1 MNTKNMVLL
10 RKKSWGTFSL
20 TTIWLYSIHS
30 HIQYFSRMKLIY
42 QLWSFFASVQ
52 LAILILVTIS
62 ITSIIGTVIPQ
73 GEPFTF
79 YVSRFGAKTALLI
92 QILDIA
98 TMYSSWW
105 FLSLL
110 ALLCINL
117 IVCSLDRFPTVWRI
131 IRADNLAIPFDRVKK
146 MSSVRQWAMST
157 ERINNIDWK
166 AVLGT
171 SGWHF
176 EEKKFGESALYFSQ
190 KGHWSRVGVYIVHA
204 SILVIFAG
212 AIVGHF
218 LGFKG
223 SVMIPELSSTEKIF
237 TSPSSVPINLGF
249 SIRNDSFAL
258 AFYPNGMPKEYK
270 SSLTI
275 VENGQEILHK
285 DIKVNSPL
293 TYNGITFYQSSY
305 QGHQE
310 FLLRITETAT
320 KESRLFSLPFQ
331 QPSSWDDKNLHFG
344 IINAETTG
352 EQVLRAKIWFKA
364 GSDPAI
370 TEWIANNDDV
380 SLISGGKHYTLKVK
394 QLYSTGLQ
402 VAKDPGV
409 WLVYTGCGLLLLG
422 LYMAFFT
429 SHKRIWLYQCVSP
442 TEQLVYLAGLANKN
456 KQSFINTFAQLEA
469 LIDQNIDQQES
480 KNH

>member
-1 MNTKNMVLL
+1 
-10 RKKSWGTFSL
+10 
-20 TTIWLYSIHS
+20 
-30 HIQYFSRMKLIY
+30 MKLIN

-79 YVSRFGAKTALLI
+79 YVSRFGAKTAVLI
-92 QILDIA
+92 QILDISN
-98 TMYSSWW
+98 MYSSWW
-105 FLSLL
+105 FFGLL
-110 ALLCINL
+110 ALLGINL
-117 IVCSLDRFPTVWRI
+117 IVCSLDRFPAVWRI
-131 IRADNLAIPFDRVKK
+131 IGTDNLAIPLERVKK
-146 MSSVRQWAMST
+146 MSSVRKWTISA
-157 ERINNIDWK
+157 EKINNIDWK
-166 AVLGT
+166 AFLSN

-176 EEKKFGESALYFSQ
+176 EERWFGESALFFSQ
-190 KGHWSRVGVYIVHA
+190 KGRFSRVGVYIVHA
-204 SILVIFAG
+204 SILVIFSG

-237 TSPSSVPINLGF
+237 TSPSSMPIDLGF
-249 SIRNDSFAL
+249 SVRNDSFAI
-258 AFYPNGMPKEYK
+258 AFYPNGMPQEYK

-275 VENGQEILHK
+275 IENGQEILHK

-293 TYNGITFYQSSY
+293 TYKGITFYQSSY

-310 FLLRITETAT
+310 FLLWITETSSQ
-320 KESRLFSLPFQ
+320 ESQLFSLPFQ
-331 QPSSWDDKNLHFG
+331 QPSSWDNKNLRFG
-344 IINAETTG
+344 IINAETAG
-352 EQVLRAKIWFKA
+352 QQVNRAKIWFKA

-380 SLISGGKHYTLKVK
+380 SIASGGKNYTLKVK

-429 SHKRIWLYQCVSP
+429 SHKRIWLYQHVSP
-442 TEQLVYLAGLANKN
+442 TEQLVYLAGSASKN
-456 KQSFINTFAQLEA
+456 KQGFRKTFAKLEA
-469 LIDQNIDQQES
+469 LIDQNVGHQES